1 MPIHPEK
8 NSPASDHAA
17 SHREAPVGLVFTGGG
32 AKAAYQIGV
41 LWALLD
47 ILDPHRRPGFRNP
60 FQIICGSSAGAI
72 NATGYACRAAFPHA
86 SVRRLRHIW
95 SNIKTSQVY
104 RSDPVGVFGN
114 ATRWLSLLMFGWA
127 SPFIRAQ
134 SPKSLLDNRPLA
146 HLLGRFMHFDNLRHN
161 LRNHDL
167 SALAITATSY
177 TTGTHLTF
185 YQSKHTMQ
193 EWQGF
198 RRKSVACEIEL
209 RHLMASSAIP
219 FVFPAQCLSVQ
230 AHTEWCGDGSM
241 RQLAPISPAI
251 HLGAEK
257 VVVISTTDHNIQE
270 AVSFEHCSENYP
282 TLAQLGGH
290 ALSDIFVDG
299 LSIDLERIH
308 RINSLLKVI
317 PEQTELSPALK
328 TIDVLTLSPSKSID
342 EIAMMH
348 LKCMP
353 QTVRAFLRVLG
364 VSSKGGVHTGSIV
377 ASHLLFEA
385 EFTTELIN
393 LAYVDTMQ
401 RIDEIKAFFN
411 EGAS

>member
-1 MPIHPEK
+1 MPISQENK
-8 NSPASDHAA
+8 TASNDAA
-17 SHREAPVGLVFTGGG
+17 PPKAPTALVFTGGG
-32 AKAAYQIGV
+32 ARAAYQIGA

-47 ILDPHRRPGFRNP
+47 ILDTHRSPSFRNP
-60 FQIICGSSAGAI
+60 FHIICGSSAGAI
-72 NATGYACRAAFPHA
+72 NATGYACRAGFPHA
-86 SVRRLRHIW
+86 AVRRLRYIW
-95 SNIKTSQVY
+95 GNIKTSQVY
-104 RSDPVGVFGN
+104 RSDPAGVFGN
-114 ATRWLSLLMFGWA
+114 GFRWLSLLLFGWA

-146 HLLGRFMHFDNLRHN
+146 HLLNKVMHFDNLNHN
-161 LRNHDL
+161 LASGDL
-167 SALAITATSY
+167 DALAITATSY

-185 YQSKHTMQ
+185 YQAKHTLR
-193 EWQGF
+193 EWEGV
-198 RRKSVACEIEL
+198 RRHSVACKIGL
-209 RHLMASSAIP
+209 NHLMASSAIP
-219 FVFPAQCLSVQ
+219 FVFPARCLSVRD
-230 AHTEWCGDGSM
+230 HTEWCGDGSM

-257 VVVISTTDHNIQE
+257 VVVISTTDHNQKE
-270 AVSFEHCSENYP
+270 EVSFEHCSENYP

-290 ALSDIFVDG
+290 ALSDIFIDG

-317 PEQTELSPALK
+317 PKEQENRPALK

-342 EIAMMH
+342 EIAMKH
-348 LKCMP
+348 LNCMP

-364 VSSKGGVHTGSIV
+364 VSSKGGVHTGGIV

-385 EFTTELIN
+385 DFTSELIN
-393 LAYVDTMQ
+393 LAYADTMQ